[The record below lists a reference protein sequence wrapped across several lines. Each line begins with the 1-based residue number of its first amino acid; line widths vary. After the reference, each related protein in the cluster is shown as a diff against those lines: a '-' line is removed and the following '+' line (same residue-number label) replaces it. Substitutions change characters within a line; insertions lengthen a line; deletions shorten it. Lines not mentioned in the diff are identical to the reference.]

1 MTKLL
6 VSALALTLST
16 AGAWA
21 ESHTGSDS
29 EDSMSENGMDASTSM
44 DDPANLIRTRD
55 ITGGNVYTMNEADD
69 EGWSPDTTHDAVG
82 ADWNDIGDIE
92 DIVLNRDGQMIGIV
106 AEVGGFL
113 DIADKHVMIPV
124 ADLNLTALDDGSYA
138 FVTRQNEEQLE
149 SMEGVDEGFWE

>member
-21 ESHTGSDS
+21 ESHTGSDT
-29 EDSMSENGMDASTSM
+29 DGSMSESGMGASTSM
-44 DDPANLIRTRD
+44 DDADGLIRTRD

-69 EGWSPDTTHDAVG
+69 EGWSPDTMYDAVG
-82 ADWNDIGDIE
+82 ADWNDIGEIE
-92 DIVLNRDGQMIGIV
+92 DIVLNRTGQMIGIV

-113 DIADKHVMIPV
+113 DVADKHVMIPV
-124 ADLNLTALDDGSYA
+124 ADLNLAALDDSSYA
-138 FVTRQNEEQLE
+138 FVTRHNEEQLE